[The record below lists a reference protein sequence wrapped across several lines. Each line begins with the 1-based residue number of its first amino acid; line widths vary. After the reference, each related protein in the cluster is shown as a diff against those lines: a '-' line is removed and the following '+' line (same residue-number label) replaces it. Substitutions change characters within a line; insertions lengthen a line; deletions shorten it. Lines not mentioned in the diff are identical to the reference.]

1 MIENLITSKTKI
13 KLLLKFFLNPDTKG
27 YLRQLAKEFNES
39 TNGIRVELNK
49 LSKAQ
54 IIESQKE
61 GRSKIYKANTKHP
74 LFKEIRQIVLKSTGI
89 DKVISDII
97 GKTGDVYT
105 ALLRGDYAVGK
116 DSGLIDL
123 VIVGD
128 NLNTEEIDR
137 VRKKTEKLIDR
148 KISILQ
154 LTINEYKKL
163 KSKFDEGDSL
173 ALLEPP
179 PKNKSIMIL
188 FVYTSFSTFV
198 KKDYEILKKHFQ
210 IRKFQYKA
218 SNKFF
223 INLVSQIK
231 IFIWLTKNIWKAKYI
246 YIWFADY
253 HSFLPILFAK
263 ILKKKSFLVLG
274 GYDVTYIPEIK
285 YGSFSNPLRSFCT
298 KFSIKNASI
307 CLPVSYYVEKEAKK
321 RVKKLNSKVIY
332 NGIDTVPYDHK
343 KGKENIVLTVGN
355 CNNSQRIKLKGIDFF
370 VETAKALPNYKF
382 IAIGISKKVEK
393 YLGEIPKN
401 VQLIDKL
408 PHEKLSDFYKK
419 AKIYCQFS
427 LVESF
432 GLSVLEAISFGAI
445 PIISNKGALPEIFGS
460 CSFILKERSV
470 NKAIEMIQK
479 AMNSSDSRGREAR
492 GRIIDNFSLENRE
505 REIIKIL

>member
-61 GRSKIYKANTKHP
+61 GRSKIYKANIRHP

-154 LTINEYKKL
+154 LTINEYKEL

-173 ALLEPP
+173 TLLGK
-179 PKNKSIMIL
+179 PKKSI
-188 FVYTSFSTFV
+188 
-198 KKDYEILKKHFQ
+198 YE
-210 IRKFQYKA
+210 
-218 SNKFF
+218 S
-223 INLVSQIK
+223 
-231 IFIWLTKNIWKAKYI
+231 
-246 YIWFADY
+246 
-253 HSFLPILFAK
+253 
-263 ILKKKSFLVLG
+263 
-274 GYDVTYIPEIK
+274 
-285 YGSFSNPLRSFCT
+285 
-298 KFSIKNASI
+298 
-307 CLPVSYYVEKEAKK
+307 
-321 RVKKLNSKVIY
+321 
-332 NGIDTVPYDHK
+332 
-343 KGKENIVLTVGN
+343 
-355 CNNSQRIKLKGIDFF
+355 
-370 VETAKALPNYKF
+370 
-382 IAIGISKKVEK
+382 
-393 YLGEIPKN
+393 
-401 VQLIDKL
+401 
-408 PHEKLSDFYKK
+408 
-419 AKIYCQFS
+419 
-427 LVESF
+427 
-432 GLSVLEAISFGAI
+432 
-445 PIISNKGALPEIFGS
+445 
-460 CSFILKERSV
+460 
-470 NKAIEMIQK
+470 
-479 AMNSSDSRGREAR
+479 
-492 GRIIDNFSLENRE
+492 
-505 REIIKIL
+505 

>member
-154 LTINEYKKL
+154 LTINEYKNL
-163 KSKFDEGDSL
+163 KPKFDEGDSL
-173 ALLEPP
+173 TLLEPP
-179 PKNKSIMIL
+179 PKI
-188 FVYTSFSTFV
+188 
-198 KKDYEILKKHFQ
+198 
-210 IRKFQYKA
+210 
-218 SNKFF
+218 
-223 INLVSQIK
+223 
-231 IFIWLTKNIWKAKYI
+231 
-246 YIWFADY
+246 
-253 HSFLPILFAK
+253 
-263 ILKKKSFLVLG
+263 
-274 GYDVTYIPEIK
+274 
-285 YGSFSNPLRSFCT
+285 
-298 KFSIKNASI
+298 
-307 CLPVSYYVEKEAKK
+307 
-321 RVKKLNSKVIY
+321 
-332 NGIDTVPYDHK
+332 
-343 KGKENIVLTVGN
+343 
-355 CNNSQRIKLKGIDFF
+355 
-370 VETAKALPNYKF
+370 KAL
-382 IAIGISKKVEK
+382 
-393 YLGEIPKN
+393 
-401 VQLIDKL
+401 
-408 PHEKLSDFYKK
+408 
-419 AKIYCQFS
+419 
-427 LVESF
+427 
-432 GLSVLEAISFGAI
+432 
-445 PIISNKGALPEIFGS
+445 
-460 CSFILKERSV
+460 
-470 NKAIEMIQK
+470 
-479 AMNSSDSRGREAR
+479 
-492 GRIIDNFSLENRE
+492 
-505 REIIKIL
+505 